1 MLCQLNMPK
10 LKYSKLHVFS
20 ENIPGK
26 YNKCRD
32 QIATEFNGGI

>member
-10 LKYSKLHVFS
+10 LKYPKLHAFS

-26 YNKCRD
+26 YNKRQD
-32 QIATEFNGGI
+32 QIPTEFNREI